1 MRILRKRIVLV
12 IIFALSL
19 TYCILSFL
27 REVRICA
34 HNDPSP
40 NHRNIRKFIY
50 VTILDVYSI
59 CKVRCCR
66 LHRQLIRGYVL
77 FLIYIYKDRDLVPKV
92 GHVHK
97 LS

>member
-27 REVRICA
+27 REVRICV
-34 HNDPSP
+34 HNDPSR
-40 NHRNIRKFIY
+40 NHNLRKYIY
-50 VTILDVYSI
+50 VTVLDLHSF
-59 CKVRCCR
+59 CKMRFCR
-66 LHRQLIRGYVL
+66 LHRKLIRGYVL
-77 FLIYIYKDRDLVPKV
+77 LVLYIYKDRESVLKI

-97 LS
+97 LQ

>member
-1 MRILRKRIVLV
+1 MRILRKRIVLI

-27 REVRICA
+27 REVRICV
-34 HNDPSP
+34 HNDPFR
-40 NHRNIRKFIY
+40 NHHNLRKY
-50 VTILDVYSI
+50 ATILDLYSI
-59 CKVRCCR
+59 CKMRCCR
-66 LHRQLIRGYVL
+66 VHRKLIRGYVL
-77 FLIYIYKDRDLVPKV
+77 LVLYIYKDHDSVSKI